1 MISPAFYVLDFE
13 RLLLAGNGFYSEGDL
28 PEGVIAEEGYLLDST
43 MRKILWPD
51 QFLVGSRSDLGD
63 LLCDPVEELSSRR
76 RLALV
81 EAEDEFVEVI
91 LEVLVPDGSLVCSEH
106 PPLEQ
111 RNRSVDSWK
120 HMLPVLGDG
129 VGLSC
134 YGRILLSHG
143 RS

>member
-1 MISPAFYVLDFE
+1 MH
-13 RLLLAGNGFYSEGDL
+13 
-28 PEGVIAEEGYLLDST
+28 
-43 MRKILWPD
+43 KILWPD
-51 QFLVGSRSDLGD
+51 QFLVGSRSDLGG

-76 RLALV
+76 RLAPV

-111 RNRSVDSWK
+111 GNRS
-120 HMLPVLGDG
+120 LGGLLEAYAPRAGDG